1 MKRDVIVFTL
11 LAAILWYWIM
21 LLLVAVF
28 APGIIYPTMYFRG
41 IPLLRA
47 FVFGTPF
54 AFALGLCPAIATG
67 ALIAA
72 WTKYP
77 SQFTFLKV
85 LAVGSGISLN
95 MAMIA
100 WLPLSSDPSRMILI
114 PLSVIA
120 FCTLLTITMSWLIVQ
135 GMKHLMAF
143 TSRLVTRGKA

>member
-21 LLLVAVF
+21 LLMVAVF

-54 AFALGLCPAIATG
+54 AFALGLCPAIAAG
-67 ALIAA
+67 ALIAG

-114 PLSVIA
+114 PLSIIA

>member
-21 LLLVAVF
+21 LLMVAVF

-54 AFALGLCPAIATG
+54 AFALGLCPAIAAG

>member
-54 AFALGLCPAIATG
+54 AFALGLCPAIAAG
-67 ALIAA
+67 ALIAG

-114 PLSVIA
+114 PLSIIA

-143 TSRLVTRGKA
+143 TSRLVT

>member
-21 LLLVAVF
+21 LLMVAVF

-54 AFALGLCPAIATG
+54 AFALGLCPAIAAG
-67 ALIAA
+67 ALIAG

>member
-1 MKRDVIVFTL
+1 
-11 LAAILWYWIM
+11 
-21 LLLVAVF
+21 
-28 APGIIYPTMYFRG
+28 MYFRG

-54 AFALGLCPAIATG
+54 AFALGLCPAIAAG
-67 ALIAA
+67 ALIAG

-114 PLSVIA
+114 PLSIIA

>member
-21 LLLVAVF
+21 LLMVAVF

-54 AFALGLCPAIATG
+54 ALALGLCPAIAAG
-67 ALIAA
+67 ALIAG

-114 PLSVIA
+114 PLSIIA

>member
-54 AFALGLCPAIATG
+54 AFALGLCPAIAAG
-67 ALIAA
+67 ALIAG
-72 WTKYP
+72 WTKYT
-77 SQFTFLKV
+77 SQLTFLKV

-135 GMKHLMAF
+135 SMKHLMAF